1 MTDIDPTTRDVYEFI
16 RDYLEE
22 EKRSPSVREIGDGC
36 YVGHTTIL
44 THLARLEGMGW
55 IEREMNMARSIRL
68 GERAPDYDDP
78 VTP

>member
-1 MTDIDPTTRDVYEFI
+1 MTEIDPNTLEVYRFI

-22 EKRSPSVREIGDGC
+22 EKRSPSIREIGDGC
-36 YVGHTTIL
+36 FVGHTTIL

-68 GERAPDYDDP
+68 GEYAPDDDE
-78 VTP
+78 

>member
-1 MTDIDPTTRDVYEFI
+1 MTNIDSTTRDVYEFI
-16 RDYLEE
+16 RDYLQE

-68 GERAPDYDDP
+68 GDRAPDYDDP
-78 VTP
+78 VTR